1 MALTAPVA
9 VEFKLPSGLT
19 LAGWRAAPQLELP
32 SQPVLCLHGWLDNA
46 NSFLPLASAL
56 PELPLLAL
64 DLAGH
69 GHSSH
74 RSADAHYYL
83 FDYVA
88 DIATLCRQQGWQQLI
103 IIGHSMGGMIATV
116 LAASFPELVSKL
128 VLVDSLGLMTTTPA
142 ETAIQL
148 RKAVISRLQSHQKQK
163 PQYATQAE
171 AATARQQQSDF
182 DLATAMLLTER
193 GCEPTAAGFSWRAD
207 VKLREVSA
215 FRMSDAQARAV
226 IRNLQC
232 PVLALMS
239 AQSPSEILH
248 ATQQFQVDYPQL
260 KLVQCPGGHHLHMTD
275 AVFCAN
281 EIRRFVS
288 AQLV

>member
-1 MALTAPVA
+1 MSLAAPVT
-9 VEFKLPSGLT
+9 VELQLTSGLR
-19 LAGWRAAPQLELP
+19 LAGWCTGTGLP
-32 SQPVLCLHGWLDNA
+32 AQPLLCLHGWLDNA
-46 NSFLPLASAL
+46 NSFLPLANAL
-56 PELPLLAL
+56 PDLSLLAL

-103 IIGHSMGGMIATV
+103 VIGHSMGGMIATV

-128 VLVDSLGLMTTTPA
+128 VLVDSLGLITTTPA
-142 ETAIQL
+142 ETATQL

-163 PQYATQAE
+163 PQYATLAE

-215 FRMSDAQARAV
+215 FRLSEAQARAV

-239 AQSPSEILH
+239 AQILVEIRQAIQH
-248 ATQQFQVDYPQL
+248 FKADYPRL
-260 KLVQCPGGHHLHMTD
+260 ELVQCPGGHHLHMTD

-281 EIRRFVS
+281 QIRRFVS
-288 AQLV
+288 AEPV

>member
-1 MALTAPVA
+1 MALTAPVS
-9 VEFKLPSGLT
+9 VEFQLPSGLR
-19 LAGWRAAPQLELP
+19 LAGWHAGAALPQ
-32 SQPVLCLHGWLDNA
+32 QPVLCLHGWLDNA
-46 NSFLPLASAL
+46 NSFLPLANAL

-88 DIATLCRQQGWQQLI
+88 DIATLCRQQGWQQLM

-128 VLVDSLGLMTTTPA
+128 VLIDSLGLMTTAA
-142 ETAIQL
+142 EDTASQL
-148 RKAVISRLQSHQKQK
+148 RKAIISRGQSHQKQK
-163 PQYATQAE
+163 PQYRTLAE
-171 AATARQQQSDF
+171 AAAARQQQSDF
-182 DLATAMLLTER
+182 DLVSAMLLTER

-207 VKLREVSA
+207 LKLREVSA
-215 FRMSDAQARAV
+215 FRLSEAQARAV
-226 IRNLQC
+226 ICNLQC

-239 AQSPSEILH
+239 AQSPAEIRQAIQH
-248 ATQQFQVDYPQL
+248 FKADYPRL
-260 KLVQCPGGHHLHMTD
+260 ELVQCPGGHHLHMTD

-281 EIRRFVS
+281 QIRRFVS
-288 AQLV
+288 AEPV

>member
-1 MALTAPVA
+1 MTAPVS
-9 VEFKLPSGLT
+9 VEFQLPSGLR
-19 LAGWRAAPQLELP
+19 LAGWHAGAALP
-32 SQPVLCLHGWLDNA
+32 PHPVLCLHGWLDNA
-46 NSFLPLASAL
+46 NSFLPLANAL

-88 DIATLCRQQGWQQLI
+88 DIAALCRQQGWQQLM
-103 IIGHSMGGMIATV
+103 IIGHSMGGMVATV
-116 LAASFPELVSKL
+116 LAASFPELVHKL
-128 VLVDSLGLMTTTPA
+128 VLIDSLGLMTTAA
-142 ETAIQL
+142 EDTATQL
-148 RKAVISRLQSHQKQK
+148 RKAVISRGQSYQKQK
-163 PQYATQAE
+163 PQYRTLAE

-182 DLATAMLLTER
+182 DLASATLLSER
-193 GCEPTAAGFSWRAD
+193 GCEPTAAGISWRAD
-207 VKLREVSA
+207 LKLREVSA
-215 FRMSDAQARAV
+215 FRLSEAQARAV

-239 AQSPSEILH
+239 AQSPAEIRQAIQH
-248 ATQQFQVDYPQL
+248 FKTDYPQL
-260 KLVQCPGGHHLHMTD
+260 ELVQCPGGHHLHMTD

-281 EIRRFVS
+281 QIRRFVS
-288 AQLV
+288 AEAV

>member
-1 MALTAPVA
+1 MSLAAPVT
-9 VEFKLPSGLT
+9 VELQLTSGLR
-19 LAGWRAAPQLELP
+19 LAGWCTGTGLP
-32 SQPVLCLHGWLDNA
+32 AQPLLCLHGWLDNA
-46 NSFLPLASAL
+46 NSFLPLANAL
-56 PELPLLAL
+56 PDLSLLAL

-103 IIGHSMGGMIATV
+103 VIGHSMGGMIATV

-128 VLVDSLGLMTTTPA
+128 VLVDSLGLITTTPA
-142 ETAIQL
+142 ETATQL

-163 PQYATQAE
+163 PQYATLAE

-215 FRMSDAQARAV
+215 FRLSEAQARAV

-239 AQSPSEILH
+239 AQIPVEIRQAIQH
-248 ATQQFQVDYPQL
+248 FKADYPRL
-260 KLVQCPGGHHLHMTD
+260 ELVQCPGGHHLHMTD

-281 EIRRFVS
+281 QIRRFVS
-288 AQLV
+288 AEPV

>member
-1 MALTAPVA
+1 MALAAPVS
-9 VEFKLPSGLT
+9 VEFQLPSGLR
-19 LAGWRAAPQLELP
+19 LAGWHAGDTLP
-32 SQPVLCLHGWLDNA
+32 PQPVLCLHGWLDNA
-46 NSFLPLASAL
+46 NSFLPLANAL

-74 RSADAHYYL
+74 RSSDAHYYL

-88 DIATLCRQQGWQQLI
+88 DIATLCRQQDWQQLI

-128 VLVDSLGLMTTTPA
+128 VLVDSLGLMTTAPA
-142 ETAIQL
+142 ETATQL

-163 PQYATQAE
+163 PQYATLAE

-232 PVLALMS
+232 PVLALMC
-239 AQSPSEILH
+239 AQGPVEIRV
-248 ATQQFQVDYPQL
+248 ATQQFQEDYPQL
-260 KLVQCPGGHHLHMTD
+260 ELVQCPGGHHLHMTD

-281 EIRRFVS
+281 QIQRFLS
-288 AQLV
+288 AEPV

>member
-19 LAGWRAAPQLELP
+19 LAGWCAATQLP

-88 DIATLCRQQGWQQLI
+88 DIATLCRQQGWKQLI

-239 AQSPSEILH
+239 ALSPSEILH
-248 ATQQFQVDYPQL
+248 ATQQFQFDYPQL
-260 KLVQCPGGHHLHMTD
+260 ELVQCPGGHHLHMTD